1 MQNRRNVCATCNP
14 KRTYLSGRPLLQDI
28 LDLNS
33 SPERKQGST
42 MSDDCEDCL
51 DPSKMHL
58 SNQEYYLKLEELKNA
73 HMETMA
79 QLEKMYQNKLYL
91 KDVQPLT
98 KTDATRSAKH
108 RSRWE
113 KSSLQSRSIRKSFSE
128 SDLNYCSD
136 SDFSVVSDV
145 ELELEKNHSEAGSLK
160 FGNRW
165 GELSSESFPRWT
177 ASGPFKC
184 WTLKKSRRKKKAWSP
199 KLTVPEPFQMTI
211 REAKKK
217 EQNVKSKARIEMENN
232 LLKKQL
238 EEEAE
243 CQKQFR
249 ANPVPASVFVPLY
262 HDIMKRNEE
271 RRKFVKDRRREIL
284 LASQKPFSFIER
296 EAQKNEMRK
305 MQLRDLSTL
314 DKKAK
319 KFKAKPVPKFI
330 YSPEI
335 SERLK
340 EEELYREI
348 RIQMRS
354 EELLHNSSLPNSRL
368 GNKHSS
374 PKCLEAS
381 KTSGSKPRTT
391 AKVPD
396 FEMLHRKFQKQ
407 LQRQMNVKAVTV
419 CEPFH
424 LRTPNIPSK
433 RGKILEDIQND
444 EEKLNETRWPYASPR
459 CPPHMRSTTTASL
472 PVDDEEPTSPRITES
487 TRKRLQAIRDSLEE
501 KRRQEEAQRKIR
513 AKRKQ
518 RARKLQRLITT
529 RAEANDPHQS
539 LAQLY
544 KSKLKTF
551 RRHEKQRM
559 KEYLQELEEM
569 EERVEKRPLL
579 LERATQ
585 KNARMAAEKHYSD
598 TLRELGLCEEFVS
611 KKGRTAKSLRAQ
623 YASSDGSENSGAE
636 EGRSD
641 NEIASQKGDSDGE
654 EEKSA
659 VQSSQSCEKAEEEE
673 EEKSEANSDHYE
685 QDEHESEDSRDGDVE
700 KSSDN
705 EELSD

>member
-1 MQNRRNVCATCNP
+1 MDAAHRAALLAASCLRTPVDPLTRAPVALYERRA
-14 KRTYLSGRPLLQDI
+14 GRPAAGGDGQDI

-42 MSDDCEDCL
+42 MSDDCEDCS

-91 KDVQPLT
+91 RDVQPFT
-98 KTDATRSAKH
+98 KTDAARSAKH
-108 RSRWE
+108 RSTWE

-128 SDLNYCSD
+128 PDLNFCSDL
-136 SDFSVVSDV
+136 DFSDVSDV
-145 ELELEKNHSEAGSLK
+145 ELELEENHSGGSLK
-160 FGNRW
+160 FENRW
-165 GELSSESFPRWT
+165 EELSSESFPRWT
-177 ASGPFKC
+177 ASGPSKLC
-184 WTLKKSRRKKKAWSP
+184 TLKKGRRRKKAWSP

-217 EQNVKSKARIEMENN
+217 QQNVKSKAQIEMENN

-249 ANPVPASVFVPLY
+249 ANPVPASVFIPLY
-262 HDIMKRNEE
+262 HDIVKRNEE
-271 RRKFVKDRRREIL
+271 RRKFIKDRRREIL
-284 LASQKPFSFIER
+284 LTSQKPFSFIER
-296 EAQKNEMRK
+296 EAQKKEMRT
-305 MQLRDLSTL
+305 MQLKDLSTP

-354 EELLHNSSLPNSRL
+354 EELLHNSSLPNFRL

-374 PKCLEAS
+374 LKSLEAS
-381 KTSGSKPRTT
+381 KMSGSKPRTMV
-391 AKVPD
+391 KVPD
-396 FEMLHRKFQKQ
+396 FEMLHQKFQKQ
-407 LQRQMNVKAVTV
+407 LQKQINMKPVTV

-433 RGKILEDIQND
+433 RGKILEDIQKD

-459 CPPHMRSTTTASL
+459 YPPHMRSTTIASL
-472 PVDDEEPTSPRITES
+472 PLDYEEPISPRITES
-487 TRKRLQAIRDSLEE
+487 TRKRLQAIRLPLHHPQQESFPLSAVPLAAVIDRCLSAYGAACSGPLSTAVLSLLCI
-501 KRRQEEAQRKIR
+501 AH
-513 AKRKQ
+513 A
-518 RARKLQRLITT
+518 L
-529 RAEANDPHQS
+529 
-539 LAQLY
+539 
-544 KSKLKTF
+544 
-551 RRHEKQRM
+551 
-559 KEYLQELEEM
+559 
-569 EERVEKRPLL
+569 
-579 LERATQ
+579 
-585 KNARMAAEKHYSD
+585 KNARMAAEKHYSE

-611 KKGRTAKSLRAQ
+611 KKGRTAKTVRSQ
-623 YASSDGSENSGAE
+623 YPSSDGSENSGAE

-641 NEIASQKGDSDGE
+641 NEIALQKRDSDGE

-659 VQSSQSCEKAEEEE
+659 VQSGQSCEKEEEEE
-673 EEKSEANSDHYE
+673 EEKSEAESDHYE
-685 QDEHESEDSRDGDVE
+685 QDDPEFESEDSGDGDVE